1 MVSDYR
7 RKKYSHVFYVFLDT
21 DKSGSVDRNDFSL
34 TAAKIAKKRGY
45 NPGDVTYELI
55 KEMLSKVW
63 EGLVK
68 DADTDGDGVV
78 NIEEWVQLWD
88 AFAKNPAGAKEW
100 QKLLSKC
107 LFQLADAANDGSVD
121 ADEFAGVC
129 ENFGLDKNDSVE
141 AFKKMAGGKAS
152 IGWEEYEK
160 LITEYFVTD
169 DVNAPGN
176 YIFGKP
182 KA

>member
-7 RKKYSHVFYVFLDT
+7 RKKYAHVFYVFLDS
-21 DKSGSVDRNDFSL
+21 DKSGSVDRKDFSL

-45 NPGDVTYELI
+45 NAGDVIYEII
-55 KEMLSKVW
+55 KEMLTKLW
-63 EGLVK
+63 EGLLQ
-68 DADTDGDGVV
+68 DADTDGDGVI

-88 AFAKNPAGAKEW
+88 KFAQNPAGAKDW
-100 QKLLSKC
+100 QKLLAKC
-107 LFQLADAANDGSVD
+107 LFQLADAANDGAVD
-121 ADEFAGVC
+121 AEEFSSIC
-129 ENFGLDKNDSVE
+129 EIFGLNKNDSVE
-141 AFKKMAGGKAS
+141 AFNKMAAGKS
-152 IGWEEYEK
+152 KIGWDDYEK
-160 LITEYFVTD
+160 LVVEYFTTD